1 MILTILLAIYF
12 IIIHLLISNTAA
24 ETPKE
29 NADYIL
35 ILGARLHGERM
46 SLSLYYR
53 ALEALEYVERNPNT
67 IIIASG
73 GQGPGE
79 DITEAEAIK
88 RFMLEH
94 GIEQERIILE
104 DTSTTT
110 YENLMNSYS
119 LIEDD
124 NKTVVIV
131 SNDFHLFRAKM
142 IAERVGFNNIST
154 LSAETPKVAK
164 VKLWFREYFAVLKSW
179 LIDR

>member
-1 MILTILLAIYF
+1 MIFTILLAIYF
-12 IIIHLLISNTAA
+12 IIVHLLISNTAA
-24 ETPKE
+24 ERPKE
-29 NADYIL
+29 NADYII

-53 ALEALEYVERNPNT
+53 ALEALEYVEGNQNT

-119 LIEDD
+119 FIEDD